1 MRTEKKKNLVG
12 VESLGTVQ
20 VETGRCTIVTMED
33 GHLSGCGRSF
43 EEAVAALRRNVAVG
57 AVNAPRGAKGAQSK

>member
-1 MRTEKKKNLVG
+1 
-12 VESLGTVQ
+12 
-20 VETGRCTIVTMED
+20 MED

-57 AVNAPRGAKGAQSK
+57 AVNAQRGAKGAQPK